1 LAQFS
6 GLAHFHRHIGV
17 AERLAI
23 PKTAQLE
30 TRESTMNDSKTRNA
44 PIFRIRCIAAT
55 IWLIAFAVATRGFA
69 QGPAAPRSNQSQGT
83 QTTLLPL
90 SGRNAQ
96 TGSVIA
102 VESPIAGTTNSVNTI
117 NPTVQ
122 VQGPYSGSAHS
133 TTKLPFSGKLS
144 LREAIERGLDF
155 NLGAVGLS
163 NAARQAQGQ
172 SQVARSALLPNLSG
186 NLTET
191 VEQINLRASGIK
203 FRSPIPGFVFPT
215 IVGPFNVM
223 DARASLTQSIFDMT
237 ARNNYRSANEVYHAN
252 QFSARD
258 ARDLVVLAVGG
269 AYLQVIATKERVKSA
284 HAQLDTANALY
295 QQNSQ
300 KRGVGLVAQVDV
312 DRSQVEALAQQQ
324 RVTSLENDLAK
335 QKISLARM
343 TGLPPT
349 DEYDLTDEVP
359 FLAAPA
365 LSLEDALKQA
375 FDRRA
380 DLKAAESQIRAA
392 EHTLAAARDERL
404 PSLSLS
410 GDYGAIGT
418 NPSQSHGTFTAAA
431 TLHFPIWQGGRT
443 EGDIKEAEATLA
455 QRRAELDDLKSQ
467 VESDV
472 RNAYLD
478 LRAASSQVEVARKN
492 LEVSTETLD
501 LTRQRF
507 EAGVTDNVEVIQAQ
521 EFLTSAE
528 LDVINSVFAHNI
540 AKLSLARSI
549 ASAANSLQQFLS
561 VQ

>member
-1 LAQFS
+1 MNVANAKNSLKIQF
-6 GLAHFHRHIGV
+6 RGV
-17 AERLAI
+17 AALLGLTALAI
-23 PKTAQLE
+23 TTA
-30 TRESTMNDSKTRNA
+30 
-44 PIFRIRCIAAT
+44 
-55 IWLIAFAVATRGFA
+55 GFA
-69 QGPAAPRSNQSQGT
+69 QGPPRPSSSQGT
-83 QTTLLPL
+83 QATPLPL
-90 SGRNAQ
+90 SGRGQN
-96 TGSVIA
+96 GSVIA
-102 VESPIAGTTNSVNTI
+102 VETPIAGTTTSVNTI

-122 VQGPYSGSAHS
+122 VQGPYSGAAGS
-133 TTKLPFSGKLS
+133 TAKLPFSGKLS

-155 NLGAVGLS
+155 NLGAVGLG

-203 FRSPIPGFVFPT
+203 FNAPIPGFVFPS
-215 IVGPFNVM
+215 IVGPFNVI
-223 DARASLTQSIFDMT
+223 DLRGSLTQSILDMT
-237 ARNNYRSANEVYHAN
+237 ARNNYRSAKDVYRAN

-269 AYLQVIATKERVKSA
+269 AYLQVIATRERVKSA
-284 HAQLDTANALY
+284 HAQFDTANALY
-295 QQNSQ
+295 QQNLQ

-335 QKISLARM
+335 QKMNLARL

-349 DEYDLTDEVP
+349 DEYELTDDVP
-359 FLAAPA
+359 FQAAPP

-380 DLKAAESQIRAA
+380 DLKASESQISAA

-404 PSLSLS
+404 PSLSVS
-410 GDYGAIGT
+410 GDYGDIGT

-431 TLHFPIWQGGRT
+431 TLHIPIWQGGRT

-455 QRRAELDDLKSQ
+455 QRRAELEDLKRQ

-492 LEVSTETLD
+492 LEVSRETLD

-528 LDVINSVFAHNI
+528 LDVINSIFAHNI
-540 AKLSLARSI
+540 AKLSLARST
-549 ASAANSLQQFLS
+549 ASAADNWQQFLS
-561 VQ
+561 LQ

>member
-1 LAQFS
+1 
-6 GLAHFHRHIGV
+6 
-17 AERLAI
+17 
-23 PKTAQLE
+23 
-30 TRESTMNDSKTRNA
+30 MN
-44 PIFRIRCIAAT
+44 FRTSRKSRVRPMAGIAA
-55 IWLIAFAVATRGFA
+55 LLCLAAFAVTVPGFA
-69 QGPAAPRSNQSQGT
+69 QGPPRPNPSQGT
-83 QTTLLPL
+83 QTNPLPL
-90 SGRNAQ
+90 SGRNGQ
-96 TGSVIA
+96 NGSVIA

-122 VQGPYSGSAHS
+122 VQGPYAGAARS
-133 TTKLPFSGKLS
+133 TSKLPFSGKLS
-144 LREAIERGLDF
+144 LREAIQRGLEF

-172 SQVARSALLPNLSG
+172 SQAARSALLPNLSG

-191 VEQINLRASGIK
+191 VEQINLRASGIH
-203 FRSPIPGFVFPT
+203 FNAPIPGFAFPT
-215 IVGPFNVM
+215 IVGPFNVF
-223 DARASLTQSIFDMT
+223 DLRASLTQSLFDLT
-237 ARNNYRSANEVYHAN
+237 ARNNYQSASEVFRAS

-258 ARDLVVLAVGG
+258 ARDLVVLAIGG
-269 AYLQVIATKERVKSA
+269 AYLQVIATRERVNSA
-284 HAQLDTANALY
+284 HAQFDTANALY
-295 QQNSQ
+295 QQNLQ
-300 KRGVGLVAQVDV
+300 KRGVGIVAQVDV
-312 DRSQVEALAQQQ
+312 DRSEVEALAQQQ

-404 PSLSLS
+404 PSLSVS
-410 GDYGAIGT
+410 GDYGDIGT

-443 EGDIKEAEATLA
+443 EAEIKGAEATLA
-455 QRRAELDDLKSQ
+455 QRRAELEDLKSQ

-492 LEVSTETLD
+492 LEVSRETLD

-507 EAGVTDNVEVIQAQ
+507 EAGVTDNVEVVQAQ

-528 LDVINSVFAHNI
+528 LDVINSVFAHNV

-549 ASAANSLQQFLS
+549 ASAAENLQQFLS
-561 VQ
+561 LP